1 MKKGTMVKIIETGE
15 TYQTISQC
23 ARALGTYPQMIIRA
37 LQKNTT
43 VPGGYHVRVLGKR
56 AMADMPKRMYIRLR
70 KGTDEPMAIADTE
83 QELADMLG
91 ISASA
96 VSKGILR
103 HSPLYD
109 TVIID

>member
-1 MKKGTMVKIIETGE
+1 MVKIIETGE

-43 VPGGYHVRVLGKR
+43 VPG